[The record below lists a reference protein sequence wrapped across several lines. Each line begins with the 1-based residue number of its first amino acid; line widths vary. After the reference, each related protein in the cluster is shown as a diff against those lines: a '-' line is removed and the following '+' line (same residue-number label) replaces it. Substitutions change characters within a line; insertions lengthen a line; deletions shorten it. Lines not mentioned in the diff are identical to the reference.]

1 MGSLTGKNNWQVCVT
16 RSEIKRK
23 KNMDCSTYV
32 YLEIFLQQHL
42 NPQVRDRLNMKSDAR
57 LLFSVHREQREAEKE
72 GAELLSPLIL

>member
-1 MGSLTGKNNWQVCVT
+1 MYILRYFSNN
-16 RSEIKRK
+16 
-23 KNMDCSTYV
+23 
-32 YLEIFLQQHL
+32 